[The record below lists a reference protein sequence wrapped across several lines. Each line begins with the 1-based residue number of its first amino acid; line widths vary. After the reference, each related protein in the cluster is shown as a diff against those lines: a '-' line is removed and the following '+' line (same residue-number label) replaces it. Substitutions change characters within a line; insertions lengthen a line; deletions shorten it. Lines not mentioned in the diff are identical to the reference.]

1 MLIEFICEA
10 IGYEMKYGTT
20 SNFDSTVVQG
30 AVACTFVLF
39 VLVAYLLVRFLQWL
53 WGGIK

>member
-10 IGYEMKYGTT
+10 IGYEMKYVTN

-30 AVACTFVLF
+30 AVACNFVLF